1 MKEQKSAM
9 IVEIRGAYAAALR
22 EDGVFVRV
30 RNADYDIGQTIS
42 LTVAAAEEPIRRAQ
56 PKRRRSR
63 VTALASMAA
72 VFLLLVLG
80 GFKGYTTPVGVVSL
94 DVNPSIEYSINCFDR
109 VLDISA
115 VNEDAEKILAGLDEK
130 ALRYRPVD
138 EAVDATIAVLRE
150 NGYLIDATENDV
162 VISAASYS
170 ERRSDA
176 IAQRLDKR
184 VRQQADLTVYSI
196 PVSKSEVKS
205 AHDLGTSAGKL
216 QIIERLGETW
226 NKDETFDPEDW
237 VARPVR
243 EIIRETKEQTGESEP
258 AKDNQKTP
266 TTGQADAV
274 LGEENAAAQQQS
286 QPTAPGGAA
295 QQQPASGTNPEQ
307 DPAHQGE
314 TKPGVKGP

>member
-30 RNADYDIGQTIS
+30 RNVGYDIGQTIS
-42 LTVAAAEEPIRRAQ
+42 LEVAAAEEPIQRTQ
-56 PKRRRSR
+56 PKRKRSR
-63 VTALASMAA
+63 VAALASVAA

-80 GFKGYTTPVGVVSL
+80 GFKGYTMPIGVVSL
-94 DVNPSIEYSINCFDR
+94 DVNPSIEFSINCFDR
-109 VLDISA
+109 VLDITA

-130 ALRYRPVD
+130 ALRYQPVD
-138 EAVDATIAVLRE
+138 EAVDATIAALRE
-150 NGYLIDATENDV
+150 NGYLIDTTENDV

-170 ERRSDA
+170 ERHSDA

-196 PVSKSEVKS
+196 PVSNREVKS

-216 QIIERLGETW
+216 QIIERLGESW

-243 EIIRETKEQTGESEP
+243 EIIRETKEQSGEP
-258 AKDNQKTP
+258 AKENQKSRTA
-266 TTGQADAV
+266 GQADTAS
-274 LGEENAAAQQQS
+274 GGASATPPQQS
-286 QPTAPGGAA
+286 QQTQPGGTY
-295 QQQPASGTNPEQ
+295 QQPSGATSPVQ

-314 TKPGVKGP
+314 TKPGGKGP

>member
-63 VTALASMAA
+63 VTAFASVAA

-196 PVSKSEVKS
+196 PVSNREVRS

-216 QIIERLGETW
+216 QIIERLGESW
-226 NKDETFDPEDW
+226 NKEETFDPGDW

-243 EIIRETKEQTGESEP
+243 EIIRETKEQTDAKESGQGNP
-258 AKDNQKTP
+258 KP
-266 TTGQADAV
+266 TTAGQADAIAGGV
-274 LGEENAAAQQQS
+274 KTPQPQS
-286 QPTAPGGAA
+286 QQTQPDGAN
-295 QQQPASGTNPEQ
+295 QQQPSGETGAGQ
-307 DPAHQGE
+307 DSARQGE
-314 TKPGVKGP
+314 TKPDGKGP